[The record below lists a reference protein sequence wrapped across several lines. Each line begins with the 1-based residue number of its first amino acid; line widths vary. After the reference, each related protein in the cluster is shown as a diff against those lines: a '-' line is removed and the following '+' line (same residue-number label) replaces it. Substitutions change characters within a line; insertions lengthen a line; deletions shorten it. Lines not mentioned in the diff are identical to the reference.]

1 MYLLG
6 LSLAVALPTVLLN
19 SLESPHCLA
28 FPPQR
33 VRFSRPHWR
42 EYEGSQESALCERG
56 LRLPQLP
63 PVLCPGEMDRILACA
78 VSSVR
83 LSWGLDRC
91 LRRGAHGRGNVS
103 SVTPANRNRFFTPLV
118 LCLVSVSITLDSN
131 CAFADEPARSAV
143 KVLVA
148 YHSLSG
154 NTERM
159 AEAVVEGAKSLPGT
173 TVVLKRVG
181 QVTAEDLFSSDALII
196 GSPVYWSNMSGEVKT
211 FLDNWQFKFGVFP
224 EFKMKNKIGAAFATG
239 GQVSSGKEVTMLT
252 ILAAMLGNQ
261 MIVVSGGG
269 AFGAS
274 ATTEGDSPGIDNKEL
289 ADAKALGRRVAEVAV
304 MMKRVPAQ

>member
-1 MYLLG
+1 MVLPLTSSSRFRLLG
-6 LSLAVALPTVLLN
+6 ALFLCALLLILGT
-19 SLESPHCLA
+19 SS
-28 FPPQR
+28 
-33 VRFSRPHWR
+33 
-42 EYEGSQESALCERG
+42 
-56 LRLPQLP
+56 
-63 PVLCPGEMDRILACA
+63 GE
-78 VSSVR
+78 
-83 LSWGLDRC
+83 
-91 LRRGAHGRGNVS
+91 
-103 SVTPANRNRFFTPLV
+103 T
-118 LCLVSVSITLDSN
+118 
-131 CAFADEPARSAV
+131 FADEPVPLV

-159 AEAVVEGAKSLPGT
+159 AEAVVEGVKSVPGT
-173 TVVLKRVG
+173 KVLLKRVG
-181 QVTAEDLFSSDALII
+181 KVTADDLFSADAVVV

-211 FLDNWQFKFGVFP
+211 FFDNWQFKFGVFP

-289 ADAKALGRRVAEVAV
+289 ADAKELGRRVAEVAV
-304 MMKRVPAQ
+304 KMLRGSSR

>member
-1 MYLLG
+1 
-6 LSLAVALPTVLLN
+6 
-19 SLESPHCLA
+19 
-28 FPPQR
+28 
-33 VRFSRPHWR
+33 
-42 EYEGSQESALCERG
+42 
-56 LRLPQLP
+56 
-63 PVLCPGEMDRILACA
+63 
-78 VSSVR
+78 
-83 LSWGLDRC
+83 
-91 LRRGAHGRGNVS
+91 
-103 SVTPANRNRFFTPLV
+103 
-118 LCLVSVSITLDSN
+118 
-131 CAFADEPARSAV
+131 
-143 KVLVA
+143 VLVT

-159 AEAVVEGAKSLPGT
+159 AEAVVNGVKSVSDAEAL
-173 TVVLKRVG
+173 LKRVG
-181 QVTAEDLFSSDALII
+181 KVTADDLFSADAVVV

-211 FLDNWQFKFGVFP
+211 FFDNWQFKFGVFP

-289 ADAKALGRRVAEVAV
+289 ADAKALGRRVAEVAI
-304 MMKRVPAQ
+304 MMRRGASH